1 MWSYWIPQT
10 YISMVLEWYP
20 NVIRWC
26 NTKPISNPQFQV
38 LFLFLKV
45 ILTFQIFSLNKP
57 NYSYSDVGLYKCE
70 ITQRCRDGSF
80 QTISTIPS
88 RVILENCA
96 PFVVMEPQN
105 CRIEAG
111 ESLELKCRIE
121 GNPIPDFQ
129 WYKDDF
135 PLYKEVSCSL
145 QVIKIMTYCLPNSIF
160 FEAYHYYVNR

>member
-1 MWSYWIPQT
+1 M
-10 YISMVLEWYP
+10 
-20 NVIRWC
+20 
-26 NTKPISNPQFQV
+26 
-38 LFLFLKV
+38 
-45 ILTFQIFSLNKP
+45 
-57 NYSYSDVGLYKCE
+57 
-70 ITQRCRDGSF
+70 
-80 QTISTIPS
+80 
-88 RVILENCA
+88 ILENCA
-96 PFVVMEPQN
+96 PFVVTEPQN

-145 QVIKIMTYCLPNSIF
+145 QVIKIMAYCLPNSIF